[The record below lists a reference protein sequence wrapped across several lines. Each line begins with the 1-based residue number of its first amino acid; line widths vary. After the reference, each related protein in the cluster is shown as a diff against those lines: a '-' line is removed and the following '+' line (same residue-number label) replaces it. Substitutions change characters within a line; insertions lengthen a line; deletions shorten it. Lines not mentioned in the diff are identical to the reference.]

1 MVSLI
6 HWPVSLKRRL
16 VYFFIPISLMGSVGM
31 PVCSFG
37 QAAESLHLP
46 ELIREALANN
56 PEIAAAAQ
64 AWAAAKSRISQAG
77 ALPDPMLSLRLQNVG
92 PSPSLGEEEMS
103 MAGLSVS
110 QIVPFPGKRS
120 LSEDAARE
128 ESRKMEAMLE
138 ETRRRV
144 LAELKRLYFELALV
158 KRSEAMVD
166 EIQKLLKTLTET
178 AQARYSVGEG
188 IQQDVL
194 LAQTELIR
202 LTDRRIRLDQ
212 EEKKVKAAINAV
224 ILRPPT
230 APLGDPIPIRSP
242 KPALTED
249 LFESAATAQSP
260 MIRGSDRTVAAK
272 ERMFQMARRDRLPD
286 FELSLGYFDRGRFES
301 LYEAMVSMNLPLYYR
316 SRQGARIRE
325 AEADLAGARESLNQD
340 RQRVQLQVSD
350 LYREITTSDRL
361 RILIEQALLPQ
372 ARLSFESAKAGYEVG
387 KVDFLTLLN
396 NLISLFEDEIGAEEM
411 RFRYQ
416 SALAEMEELTGL
428 DLIGSNH

>member
-6 HWPVSLKRRL
+6 HWPVSLRRRL
-16 VYFFIPISLMGSVGM
+16 VYFLIPISLVGSVGM

-37 QAAESLHLP
+37 QAAEPLQLS
-46 ELIREALANN
+46 ELIQEALTNN

-77 ALPDPMLSLRLQNVG
+77 ALPDPMLSLRLQNIG
-92 PSPSLGEEEMS
+92 PSPSIGEEEMS

-120 LSEDAARE
+120 LSEGAALE
-128 ESRKMEAMLE
+128 ESRQMEAMLE

-144 LAELKRLYFELALV
+144 LAELKRLYFELALI

-178 AQARYSVGEG
+178 AHARYSVGEG

-194 LAQTELIR
+194 RAQTELTR

-212 EEKKVKAAINAV
+212 EGKKVKAAINAV
-224 ILRPPT
+224 ILRPPG
-230 APLGDPIPIRSP
+230 AVLGDPIPIRSP
-242 KPALTED
+242 KPVLTED

-272 ERMFQMARRDRLPD
+272 ERMLQMARRDRLPD

-325 AEADLAGARESLNQD
+325 AEADLAGAREGLNQD
-340 RQRVQLQVSD
+340 RQKVRLQVSD

-361 RILIEQALLPQ
+361 RTLIEQGLLPQ

-396 NLISLFEDEIGAEEM
+396 NLTSLFEDEIGAEEM

-416 SALAEMEELTGL
+416 RALAEMEELTGL

>member
-1 MVSLI
+1 
-6 HWPVSLKRRL
+6 L
-16 VYFFIPISLMGSVGM
+16 VYFLIPIGIGVSGGM

-37 QAAESLHLP
+37 QAAEPLLLP
-46 ELIREALANN
+46 ELIREALTNN

-77 ALPDPMLSLRLQNVG
+77 ALPDPMLSLRLQNIG
-92 PSPSLGEEEMS
+92 PSPSIGEEEMS
-103 MAGLSVS
+103 MAGLSIS
-110 QIVPFPGKRS
+110 QILPFPGKRS
-120 LSEDAARE
+120 LSEAAALE
-128 ESRKMEAMLE
+128 ESRQMEAMLE

-144 LAELKRLYFELALV
+144 LAELKRLYFELARV
-158 KRSEAMVD
+158 KRSEAIVD

-178 AQARYSVGEG
+178 AQIRYSVGEG

-194 LAQTELIR
+194 RAQTELIR

-212 EEKKVKAAINAV
+212 EEKNVKAAINAV
-224 ILRPPT
+224 ILRPPD
-230 APLGDPIPIRSP
+230 ASLGDPIPIRSP
-242 KPALTED
+242 KPPLTED

-260 MIRGSDRTVAAK
+260 MIQGSDRTVAAK
-272 ERMFQMARRDRLPD
+272 EQMLQLSRRGRLPD

-361 RILIEQALLPQ
+361 RTLIEQGLLPQ

-387 KVDFLTLLN
+387 KLDFLTLLS
-396 NLISLFEDEIGAEEM
+396 NLTALFEDEIGAEEM
-411 RFRYQ
+411 WFRYQ
-416 SALAEMEELTGL
+416 KALAEMEELTGL
-428 DLIGSNH
+428 NLIGPNG

>member
-1 MVSLI
+1 MFFVHRLHVSL
-6 HWPVSLKRRL
+6 RRVL
-16 VYFFIPISLMGSVGM
+16 TFLFTLLYIGISVPAFAQTAEPLRLENLLH
-31 PVCSFG
+31 
-37 QAAESLHLP
+37 QALTL
-46 ELIREALANN
+46 N
-56 PEIAAAAQ
+56 PEIAAAEQ
-64 AWAAAKSRISQAG
+64 AVRSARSRIPQAG
-77 ALPDPMLSLRLQNVG
+77 ALSDPMLSFRIQNIGESQSV
-92 PSPSLGEEEMS
+92 GEEEMS
-103 MAGLSVS
+103 MAGLSIS
-110 QIVPFPGKRS
+110 QIIPFPGKRS
-120 LSEDAARE
+120 LSEAAALE
-128 ESRKMEAMLE
+128 ESRQTEAMLE

-158 KRSEAMVD
+158 KRSEAIVD

-194 LAQTELIR
+194 RAQTELIR

-224 ILRPPT
+224 ILRPPD
-230 APLGDPIPIRSP
+230 ASLGDPIPIRSP
-242 KPALTED
+242 KPALPED

-272 ERMFQMARRDRLPD
+272 ERMLQMARRDRLPD

-301 LYEAMVSMNLPLYYR
+301 VYEAMVSLNLPLYYR

-325 AEADLAGARESLNQD
+325 SEADLAGARESLKQT
-340 RQRVQLQVSD
+340 RQRIQLQVSD

-361 RILIEQALLPQ
+361 RTLIEQGLLPQ

-387 KVDFLTLLN
+387 KVDFLTLLS
-396 NLISLFEDEIGAEEM
+396 NLTALFEDEIGAEEM

-416 SALAEMEELTGL
+416 KALAEMEELTGL
-428 DLIGSNH
+428 DLIGSNN